1 MLGLCEG
8 NHCLGGRKG
17 RASGN
22 GRIAVFQLDGA
33 GEDCRCAWTGT
44 SLSLKKIVGVHLTCP
59 VRNANEHRQNCAL
72 PYAGG
77 NCKT

>member
-1 MLGLCEG
+1 MQVIMRMCARSLDITPIACYSGSYMLGLCEG

-17 RASGN
+17 RDSGN

-44 SLSLKKIVGVHLTCP
+44 SLSLKRLLGSI
-59 VRNANEHRQNCAL
+59 
-72 PYAGG
+72 
-77 NCKT
+77 